1 MYSHINVQGRTSEKT
16 FLYIYF
22 RYFSCLSIADITRKS
37 LKHKQKDHGIGED
50 RF

>member
-22 RYFSCLSIADITRKS
+22 RYFSFFFYCRHYQEIIEA
-37 LKHKQKDHGIGED
+37 
-50 RF
+50 